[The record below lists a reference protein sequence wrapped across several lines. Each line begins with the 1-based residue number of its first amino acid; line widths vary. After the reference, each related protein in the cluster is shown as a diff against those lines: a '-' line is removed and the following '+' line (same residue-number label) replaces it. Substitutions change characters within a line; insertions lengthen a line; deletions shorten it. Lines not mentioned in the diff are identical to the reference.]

1 MRSPLETV
9 LFGGGLWKSVV
20 SFIAFESGAS
30 RKALGLVS
38 VTAAANPAVK
48 AQGTGVAP
56 GGLRFPR
63 SKAVSSYCAL
73 LGQTCLW

>member
-1 MRSPLETV
+1 MEV
-9 LFGGGLWKSVV
+9 CCE